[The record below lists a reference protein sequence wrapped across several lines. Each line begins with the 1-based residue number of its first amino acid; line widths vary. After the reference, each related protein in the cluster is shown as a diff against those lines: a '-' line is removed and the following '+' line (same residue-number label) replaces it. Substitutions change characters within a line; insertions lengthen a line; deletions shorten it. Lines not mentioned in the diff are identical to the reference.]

1 VGIKLSDL
9 YSEGNLTL
17 IYGPA
22 ASGKTSLA
30 FKIAYIE
37 AARENTVAY
46 VSTENELFL
55 DRPLK
60 GGYHLKKILVIAVR
74 DFAKQH
80 FILTRLIN
88 NLIEHYSLKL
98 LIVDSVTGLMRVK
111 EDFAKASS
119 MLKFELALLL
129 KASRKHRIP
138 VILTSQVRAI
148 LESDREDYEAAAK
161 TILEY
166 WCGNIIRLSIVNKS
180 LREGIVERSI
190 KSGNEGKRFLFEIVG
205 EDIVKLRNLT

>member
-1 VGIKLSDL
+1 MEIKLSDL

-37 AARENTVAY
+37 SARGNTVAY

-60 GGYHLKKILVIAVR
+60 GRYLKKILIVAVR
-74 DFAKQH
+74 VFAKQH
-80 FILTRLIN
+80 FIITRLID
-88 NLIEHYSLKL
+88 NLVEHYSLKL
-98 LIVDSVTGLMRVK
+98 LIVDSITGLMRVE

-119 MLKFELALLL
+119 MLKFELASLL
-129 KASRKHRIP
+129 KVSRKHRIP

-148 LESDREDYEAAAK
+148 LESEGESYEAAAK

-166 WCGNIIRLSIVNKS
+166 WCGNIIRLNIVNKG
-180 LREGIVERSI
+180 LREGIVERSM
-190 KSGNEGKRFLFEIVG
+190 KSENEGKRFLFEIVG
-205 EDIVKLRNLT
+205 EGIVKLRDLT